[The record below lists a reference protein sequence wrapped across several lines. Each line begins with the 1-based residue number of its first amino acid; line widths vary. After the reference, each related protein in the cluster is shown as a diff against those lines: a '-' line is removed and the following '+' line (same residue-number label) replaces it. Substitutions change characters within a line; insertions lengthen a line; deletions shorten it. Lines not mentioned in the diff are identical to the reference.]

1 MITLEIKHLYNKNK
15 KPLENDELEDK
26 LFNSLSNFIIFLENE
41 NKINIG
47 YSLRKKR

>member
-15 KPLENDELEDK
+15 KLLENDELEDK

-41 NKINIG
+41 NRINIG
-47 YSLRKKR
+47 YSLRKER

>member
-15 KPLENDELEDK
+15 KILENDELEDE

-41 NKINIG
+41 KKINIG
-47 YSLRKKR
+47 YSLRKER